1 MDGVFPVHVL
11 DEEGEYMLEYHRAF
25 MYELGA
31 MLAMERSNLIK
42 TRQINQT
49 ITPIVAQVRFW
60 PFLVMFNHH

>member
-1 MDGVFPVHVL
+1 
-11 DEEGEYMLEYHRAF
+11 MLEYHRAF